1 MYQNTLI
8 HLDFGLEKKHE
19 IKSYLVFSEIC
30 VHVFG
35 QVIEVNITPIFRY
48 LWLDKEEKWMN
59 GTRYLTAVYFSAPMT

>member
-1 MYQNTLI
+1 M
-8 HLDFGLEKKHE
+8 
-19 IKSYLVFSEIC
+19 FSEIC

-48 LWLDKEEKWMN
+48 LWLDKQEKWMN